1 MNTNNAQQRTVVAVV
16 PVHTAQLSDA
26 EWQTVAHNREV
37 LSDVKMVLLVPERVD
52 VSDFPPCV
60 ANCAV
65 QRVPDRWMTPGSLH
79 GYNEMMLSAEF
90 YALFD
95 AYDYMLVCQPDAW
108 LFRNEVMAWCRR
120 GFDYVG
126 APWWRKGIW
135 SLPLLHCFFPKRRKL
150 YGKVGNGGLSLR
162 RIDAFVHVC
171 RTEQRRIT
179 YYLSQTHHTFGED
192 VFWAVEPK
200 GFHYPT
206 MDEALMFSFD
216 TRPERCYEATG
227 HTLPMGCHGWLKPQ
241 RTDFWKPFIIKS

>member
-1 MNTNNAQQRTVVAVV
+1 MNTNNAQNPTVVVVV
-16 PVHTAQLSDA
+16 PIHTAQLSEA
-26 EWQTVAHNREV
+26 EWQTVAHNLEV
-37 LSDVKMVLLVPERVD
+37 LSGLKTVLLVPERVD
-52 VSDFPPCV
+52 VEAFPEFVSSCEI
-60 ANCAV
+60 
-65 QRVPDRWMTPGSLH
+65 QRIPDRWMTVGSLR
-79 GYNEMMLSAEF
+79 GYNEMMLSEAF
-90 YALFD
+90 YRLFED
-95 AYDYMLVCQPDAW
+95 YDYMLVCQPDAW
-108 LFRNEVMAWCRR
+108 VFRNEVMAWCRR
-120 GFDYVG
+120 GYDYVG

-135 SLPLLHCFFPKRRKL
+135 SLPLLRFFFPKRRKL

-179 YYLSQTHHTFGED
+179 YYLSHTHHTFGED

-200 GFHYPT
+200 HFRYPT

-241 RTDFWKPFIIKS
+241 RIDFWKPFIIKS

>member
-1 MNTNNAQQRTVVAVV
+1 MNMNNAQQRTVVAVV

-26 EWQTVAHNREV
+26 EWQTVAHNLQV
-37 LSDVKMVLLVPERVD
+37 LQGLKMVLLVPERVD
-52 VSDFPPCV
+52 VEAFPEFVSSCEI
-60 ANCAV
+60 
-65 QRVPDRWMTPGSLH
+65 QRVPDHWMTPGSLH
-79 GYNEMMLSAEF
+79 GYNEMMLSADF

-135 SLPLLHCFFPKRRKL
+135 SWPLLSLFFPKRRKL

-162 RIDAFVHVC
+162 RIDAFIHVC
-171 RTEQRRIT
+171 RTEQRRINH
-179 YYLSQTHHTFGED
+179 YLSQTHHTFGED

-200 GFHYPT
+200 HFHYPT

-241 RTDFWKPFIIKS
+241 RIDFWKPFIIKS